1 MALYPIH
8 EILRTLEELTQYPS
22 SCSKGIFMDM
32 RCPPNT
38 LGIFSKCLM
47 NIWKDYV
54 SSQKGAHHIK

>member
-1 MALYPIH
+1 
-8 EILRTLEELTQYPS
+8 
-22 SCSKGIFMDM
+22 MDM

-54 SSQKGAHHIK
+54 SSQKNPSKKELTILNEIGFPTILNLP